1 VGGGSSLTHRRRVL
15 LPITAQTVT
24 VESAQTTLPAPTIA
38 GDGADITAWG
48 TLPTFAPHRPRYT
61 DIYITAAA
69 AVTLSSVALWEYLDS
84 KWLFVGYLN
93 GGAAI
98 VIADAAQ
105 GWKADLVEGIRGSRL
120 AVSATMSGA
129 VATTVKATPIEVTE

>member
-1 VGGGSSLTHRRRVL
+1 MVGLDGRLHRRRVL
-15 LPITAQTVT
+15 LPYVSLTVT
-24 VESAQTTLPAPTIA
+24 VESAQTTLPAPTAA
-38 GDGADITAWG
+38 GDGVDIATWG
-48 TLPTFAPHRPRYT
+48 TIAGVAPQRPRYA

-69 AVTLSSVALWEYLDS
+69 AVTLSSVAVWEYLDS

-105 GWKADLVEGIRGSRL
+105 GYKGDLIENIRGSRIAL
-120 AVSATMSGA
+120 SATMSGA
-129 VATTVKATPIEVTE
+129 VATTVKATPVEASE

>member
-1 VGGGSSLTHRRRVL
+1 ML
-15 LPITAQTVT
+15 LPFTTQVVT
-24 VESAQTTLPAPTIA
+24 VEAAQTTLPAPTVA
-38 GDGADITAWG
+38 GDGADIAAWSG
-48 TLPTFAPHRPRYT
+48 IAGIAPRIPRFT

-129 VATTVKATPIEVTE
+129 VATTVKATPVEVSE

>member
-1 VGGGSSLTHRRRVL
+1 ML
-15 LPITAQTVT
+15 LAYLSQVVT
-24 VESAQTTLPAPTIA
+24 VENAQTTLPAPTVA
-38 GDGADITAWG
+38 GDGVDITAWG
-48 TLPTFAPHRPRYT
+48 AIPELAPRRPRFT

-69 AVTLSSVALWEYLDS
+69 AVTLSSVAVWEYLDS

-105 GWKADLVEGIRGSRL
+105 GYKADLVENIRGSRIAL
-120 AVSATMSGA
+120 SATMSGA